1 MSKSNA
7 AVRFLALGLLL
18 FNLPASADEWE
29 VPEVFKRFDAGSN
42 FQYAYTDLDSLLDA
56 VVLNVGRSTRKK
68 ADPPHAKTGTR
79 MRAKVNRAT
88 INEGNRFLYEA
99 FYDNEQN
106 QQTLQQV
113 RDRLEQLPAFR
124 PLEMLNRDEQLAYWL
139 NLYNVTL
146 LNEIVQVYP
155 RRDLEKMLTGRKSIL
170 DRNLLIVAGVPLSLN
185 NIQFGIL
192 KENYDGNPLVIYGL
206 YQGVIGG
213 PSIRNTAYTGRHVWG
228 DLIDNALEFI
238 NSNRGTEGQSET
250 VFRASALYARNE
262 PYFPDFDTDLRQHLL
277 RYLDGDE
284 REELRSASRIETDI
298 EDWTVTDLYGS
309 YVEVGGSISD
319 NSAALMDSAFT
330 GQGIVFNPAQGVSAN
345 ARAVDRYSPDV
356 YKHLEVLNANRV
368 ETGTGGGIIAVDD
381 PGKAAEGAGVAADP
395 EDGNG

>member
-1 MSKSNA
+1 MPKPCS
-7 AVRFLALGLLL
+7 AVRLLALGLLL
-18 FNLPASADEWE
+18 VHLPASADDWE

-79 MRAKVNRAT
+79 MRAKINRAT
-88 INEGNRFLYEA
+88 INEGNRFLYEI
-99 FYDNEQN
+99 FRDNEQN
-106 QQTLQQV
+106 QQTLQQIC
-113 RDRLEQLPAFR
+113 DRLEQLPAFR

-155 RRDLEKMLTGRKSIL
+155 RRDLEKMLTGRRSIL

-213 PSIRNTAYTGRHVWG
+213 PSIRKTAYTGRHVWG

-250 VFRASALYARNE
+250 VFRASSLYARNE
-262 PYFPDFDTDLRQHLL
+262 PYFPDFERDLRKHLL

-284 REELRSASRIETDI
+284 REELRIAGRIDTDI
-298 EDWTVTDLYGS
+298 VDWTVTDLYGS
-309 YVEVGGSISD
+309 YIEIGGSISD

-330 GQGIVFNPAQGVSAN
+330 GAGITFNPAQGVSAN
-345 ARAVDRYSPDV
+345 ARAIDRYSPDV
-356 YKHLEVLNANRV
+356 YKHLEELRAQRA
-368 ETGTGGGIIAVDD
+368 ETGAGGGIIAVDE
-381 PGKAAEGAGVAADP
+381 PGNGADRTGVAADP
-395 EDGNG
+395 ENGNG